1 MAVVDVTLYKNTTNI
16 PIDAVAVAGQGG
28 GTLDIVAK
36 IAITNGNTS
45 ASIFRICEVPSN
57 FIPVGGE
64 ITCSAITSLNDV
76 DLGLYENAENGGAV
90 IDVDALLDGG
100 DVSSALVPG
109 SGLSP
114 ISAVTIA
121 NQNAALYTLASDVCS
136 ERQTYTL
143 ALTTNATAG
152 ADGTIIVR
160 LKLVR
165 REYAAA

>member
-1 MAVVDVTLYKNTTNI
+1 MAVVDKTLYKNTTNI

-36 IAITNGNTS
+36 IAITNGDS
-45 ASIFRICEVPSN
+45 IASIYRICEVPSN

-64 ITCSAITSLNDV
+64 ITCSAVTGVNDA

-90 IDVDALLDGG
+90 LDVDALVDGA
-100 DVSSALVPG
+100 DLTSALAPG

-114 ISAVTIA
+114 ISAVAIA
-121 NQNAALYTLASDVCS
+121 NQNAALYTLVSDVSS
-136 ERQTYTL
+136 ERQTYVL
-143 ALTTNATAG
+143 ALTINAAAT
-152 ADGTIIVR
+152 ADGTVIVR